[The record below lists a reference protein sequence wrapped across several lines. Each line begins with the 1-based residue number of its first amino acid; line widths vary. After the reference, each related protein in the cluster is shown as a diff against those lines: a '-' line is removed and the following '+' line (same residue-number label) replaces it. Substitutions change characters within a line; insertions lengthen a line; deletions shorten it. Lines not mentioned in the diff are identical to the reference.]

1 MRAVGSI
8 SKIIKTSIEN
18 TIGDLKRIFFP
29 AKEVRRQFW
38 MILVAMFLAVYS
50 RSLFEKLIVILTKDY
65 QPAYIEA
72 IASIL
77 AFIVLI
83 FSFLVLY
90 FTGLALLW
98 IGEIL
103 IVRDREGSG

>member
-8 SKIIKTSIEN
+8 SKIIKISFET

-50 RSLFEKLIVILTKDY
+50 RSLFEKLVVLFEKDY
-65 QPAYIEA
+65 QLE
-72 IASIL
+72 
-77 AFIVLI
+77 
-83 FSFLVLY
+83 
-90 FTGLALLW
+90 
-98 IGEIL
+98 
-103 IVRDREGSG
+103 